1 VGVYGVNLNNPESAP
16 VLVNETIGFR
26 SPDRTIVAVPDGDL
40 VRFLN
45 ETSGESWTLDTGG
58 NWPRFSPDGRRILW
72 VATDREGPYDERQ
85 SDVWLADL
93 AGNNQHLLFTTF
105 GGRTAEWLPD
115 SNRVLMIGRDQPG
128 HEEQTLFIYDV
139 DRAQRTNLYTHKQ
152 LRGGDISPGG
162 SWVVYFLAFA
172 DNPTE
177 NGLWVINTTDT
188 TRRRLEVPNF
198 GSYRWRDDETL
209 FYIPFRETPEASMEL
224 WAVEVTTGQSE
235 RLTNPDTF
243 FFSISNGDW
252 EVSPDGRS
260 VVFLNNADQ
269 NLWLISLY

>member
-1 VGVYGVNLNNPESAP
+1 
-16 VLVNETIGFR
+16 
-26 SPDRTIVAVPDGDL
+26 L

-93 AGNNQHLLFTTF
+93 VGNNQHLLFTTF

-115 SNRVLMIGRDQPG
+115 SNRILMIGRDQPG
-128 HEEQTLFIYDV
+128 QEEQTLFIYDV

-162 SWVVYFLAFA
+162 SWVIYFLAFA
-172 DNPTE
+172 DNPAE